1 MDSNQLFAKTR
12 PLKLFFMAAIPGT
25 LGMLAGSLY
34 GIIEGVFVGQVLGE
48 TSFAALNI
56 AFPFVYINFSLA
68 DLIGV
73 GSSVPI
79 AISLGQKKYKDANNY
94 FTCACIMIIAAG
106 LLMGMA
112 LYLFAPSL
120 IGLLGAEGELKD
132 LAVKYMRIYALFSPV
147 TTLIFAMDNFW
158 KICGRIKGSMY
169 LNVFMSMLSALFIF
183 LGLVVFRMGLMGS
196 ALGNSL
202 SLSICVLIAAIP
214 FLQGKEILHF
224 CKPQFSISLIQRI
237 TTTGMP
243 TFLNNIAGRLTA
255 LVMSRVLIFL
265 GGASAVAIYGVLMY
279 VIDIIQMIL
288 YGVCD
293 SLQPAIGYNWGAG
306 LLKRVKKIGKY
317 CFIASAA
324 VSLGGFALILFF
336 PREITGLFMNQK
348 DSSVMAAAQG
358 ALVLF
363 SFTLLTRWFG
373 FAVQS
378 FLIAINK
385 SKPATILSVANAFIV
400 PMLLIFLLWPLGLQG
415 LWLNFPLTSLI
426 IALLSLSLLRK
437 SLKEKGLFI
446 EKTKETP

>member
-106 LLMGMA
+106 FLMGA
-112 LYLFAPSL
+112 VLYLFAPSL
-120 IGLLGAEGELKD
+120 IGLLGAEGQLKD

-183 LGLVVFRMGLMGS
+183 LGLVVFRMGLMGP

-255 LVMSRVLIFL
+255 LVMSRVLIF
-265 GGASAVAIYGVLMY
+265 
-279 VIDIIQMIL
+279 
-288 YGVCD
+288 
-293 SLQPAIGYNWGAG
+293 
-306 LLKRVKKIGKY
+306 
-317 CFIASAA
+317 
-324 VSLGGFALILFF
+324 
-336 PREITGLFMNQK
+336 
-348 DSSVMAAAQG
+348 
-358 ALVLF
+358 
-363 SFTLLTRWFG
+363 
-373 FAVQS
+373 
-378 FLIAINK
+378 
-385 SKPATILSVANAFIV
+385 
-400 PMLLIFLLWPLGLQG
+400 
-415 LWLNFPLTSLI
+415 
-426 IALLSLSLLRK
+426 
-437 SLKEKGLFI
+437 
-446 EKTKETP
+446 